1 MCLTYISSGTYPSGM
16 NTVTNVVHR
25 IEQLLDLLPEPL
37 VLRALSD
44 PEDVQNRGR

>member
-1 MCLTYISSGTYPSGM
+1 MCLTSDRARTYPSDM
-16 NTVTNVVHR
+16 TTVTNVVHR

-44 PEDVQNRGR
+44 PQDVQKKGR